1 MSGKRMEPA
10 GPALQ
15 KHHHHRRRHTRIWPL
30 AVGAAVLAALVIGV
44 WSLIAGYFILSPQPV
59 LTLNGEKHEEIS
71 ACSDYTDPG
80 ARAHRG
86 RTDLSGNVEE
96 QSDLDTRRPGD
107 YTITYTVTY
116 RGRTARAT
124 RTVTVRDTTA
134 PVIELRGD
142 AHSFAYLGADW
153 KDKGVTAT
161 DDVDGDVTSSVT
173 VSGTVDTSA
182 AGDYTITYTVTDQ
195 AGNAATAERTV
206 TVKKADKS
214 SRIYLTFDDGPSI
227 YTNDI
232 LDILDSYNVK
242 ATFFVVGKEGT
253 NAEEALQR
261 IVDEGHTLGMHSYS
275 HKYKELYESMD
286 SFTQDF
292 ARIRDSIYQATGVES
307 VCYRFPGGSS
317 NTISEIDMHD
327 FIDYLDS
334 QGVEYYDWNVSSG
347 DGGSMKLSTDTL
359 LENCTK
365 DIDTR
370 DTSII
375 LLHDSAEKPTT
386 VEALPDIIENIL
398 ARPDTVILPITE
410 NTRPIH
416 HIE

>member
-1 MSGKRMEPA
+1 MAKELQQTLPEARRKRVQRLKKMIIGIVAAGIVIPLLCCVYLICRLHTIGGTLKTLEQRLDELDIRNQELQTLLQQLQEQKSTPVQTPQIQEDSPGAEASEPVA
-10 GPALQ
+10 EESFGQ
-15 KHHHHRRRHTRIWPL
+15 
-30 AVGAAVLAALVIGV
+30 
-44 WSLIAGYFILSPQPV
+44 
-59 LTLNGEKHEEIS
+59 EEI
-71 ACSDYTDPG
+71 
-80 ARAHRG
+80 HK
-86 RTDLSGNVEE
+86 V
-96 QSDLDTRRPGD
+96 
-107 YTITYTVTY
+107 
-116 RGRTARAT
+116 
-124 RTVTVRDTTA
+124 
-134 PVIELRGD
+134 
-142 AHSFAYLGADW
+142 
-153 KDKGVTAT
+153 
-161 DDVDGDVTSSVT
+161 
-173 VSGTVDTSA
+173 
-182 AGDYTITYTVTDQ
+182 
-195 AGNAATAERTV
+195 
-206 TVKKADKS
+206 
-214 SRIYLTFDDGPSI
+214 YLTFDDGPSI

>member
-1 MSGKRMEPA
+1 MAKELQQTLPEARRKRVQRLKKMIIGIVAAGIVIPLLCCVYLSCRLHMIDGTLKSLEQRLDELDIRNQELQTLLQQLQEQESTPEQTPQIQEDSSGAEASEPVA
-10 GPALQ
+10 EESSGQ
-15 KHHHHRRRHTRIWPL
+15 
-30 AVGAAVLAALVIGV
+30 
-44 WSLIAGYFILSPQPV
+44 
-59 LTLNGEKHEEIS
+59 EEI
-71 ACSDYTDPG
+71 
-80 ARAHRG
+80 HK
-86 RTDLSGNVEE
+86 V
-96 QSDLDTRRPGD
+96 
-107 YTITYTVTY
+107 
-116 RGRTARAT
+116 
-124 RTVTVRDTTA
+124 
-134 PVIELRGD
+134 
-142 AHSFAYLGADW
+142 
-153 KDKGVTAT
+153 
-161 DDVDGDVTSSVT
+161 
-173 VSGTVDTSA
+173 
-182 AGDYTITYTVTDQ
+182 
-195 AGNAATAERTV
+195 
-206 TVKKADKS
+206 
-214 SRIYLTFDDGPSI
+214 YLTFDDGPSI

-242 ATFFVVGKEGT
+242 ATFFVVGKEET

-292 ARIRDSIYQATGVES
+292 ARIRDYIYQATGVES

-317 NTISEIDMHD
+317 NTVSEIDMHD

>member
-1 MSGKRMEPA
+1 MAKELQQTLPEARRKRVQRLKKMIIGIVAAGIVIPLLCCVYLSCRLHTIDGTLKTLEQRLDELDIRNQELQTLLQQLQEQESTPEQTPQIQEDSSGAEASEPVA
-10 GPALQ
+10 EESSEQ
-15 KHHHHRRRHTRIWPL
+15 
-30 AVGAAVLAALVIGV
+30 
-44 WSLIAGYFILSPQPV
+44 
-59 LTLNGEKHEEIS
+59 EEI
-71 ACSDYTDPG
+71 
-80 ARAHRG
+80 HK
-86 RTDLSGNVEE
+86 V
-96 QSDLDTRRPGD
+96 
-107 YTITYTVTY
+107 
-116 RGRTARAT
+116 
-124 RTVTVRDTTA
+124 
-134 PVIELRGD
+134 
-142 AHSFAYLGADW
+142 
-153 KDKGVTAT
+153 
-161 DDVDGDVTSSVT
+161 
-173 VSGTVDTSA
+173 
-182 AGDYTITYTVTDQ
+182 
-195 AGNAATAERTV
+195 
-206 TVKKADKS
+206 
-214 SRIYLTFDDGPSI
+214 YLTFDDGPSI

-242 ATFFVVGKEGT
+242 ATFFVVGKEET

-292 ARIRDSIYQATGVES
+292 ARIRDYIYQATGVES

-317 NTISEIDMHD
+317 NTVSEIDMHD

>member
-1 MSGKRMEPA
+1 MAKELQQTLPEARRKRVQRLKKMIIGIVAAGIVIPLLCCVYLFCRLHTIDGTLKTLEQRLDELDIRNQELQTLLQQLQEQKSTPVQTPQIQEDSSGAEASEPVA
-10 GPALQ
+10 EESFGQ
-15 KHHHHRRRHTRIWPL
+15 
-30 AVGAAVLAALVIGV
+30 
-44 WSLIAGYFILSPQPV
+44 
-59 LTLNGEKHEEIS
+59 EEI
-71 ACSDYTDPG
+71 
-80 ARAHRG
+80 HK
-86 RTDLSGNVEE
+86 V
-96 QSDLDTRRPGD
+96 
-107 YTITYTVTY
+107 
-116 RGRTARAT
+116 
-124 RTVTVRDTTA
+124 
-134 PVIELRGD
+134 
-142 AHSFAYLGADW
+142 
-153 KDKGVTAT
+153 
-161 DDVDGDVTSSVT
+161 
-173 VSGTVDTSA
+173 
-182 AGDYTITYTVTDQ
+182 
-195 AGNAATAERTV
+195 
-206 TVKKADKS
+206 
-214 SRIYLTFDDGPSI
+214 YLTFDDGPSI

-242 ATFFVVGKEGT
+242 ATFFVVGKEET

-292 ARIRDSIYQATGVES
+292 ARIRDYIYQATGEES

>member
-1 MSGKRMEPA
+1 MAKELQQTLPETRRKRVQRLKKMIIGIVAAGIVIPLLCCVYLICRLHTIGGTLKTLEQRLDELDIRNQELQTLLQQLQEQKSTPVQTPQIQEDSSGAEASEPVA
-10 GPALQ
+10 EESSGQ
-15 KHHHHRRRHTRIWPL
+15 
-30 AVGAAVLAALVIGV
+30 
-44 WSLIAGYFILSPQPV
+44 
-59 LTLNGEKHEEIS
+59 EEI
-71 ACSDYTDPG
+71 
-80 ARAHRG
+80 HK
-86 RTDLSGNVEE
+86 V
-96 QSDLDTRRPGD
+96 
-107 YTITYTVTY
+107 
-116 RGRTARAT
+116 
-124 RTVTVRDTTA
+124 
-134 PVIELRGD
+134 
-142 AHSFAYLGADW
+142 
-153 KDKGVTAT
+153 
-161 DDVDGDVTSSVT
+161 
-173 VSGTVDTSA
+173 
-182 AGDYTITYTVTDQ
+182 
-195 AGNAATAERTV
+195 
-206 TVKKADKS
+206 
-214 SRIYLTFDDGPSI
+214 YLTFDDGPSI

-292 ARIRDSIYQATGVES
+292 ARIRDYIYQATGVES

-317 NTISEIDMHD
+317 NTVSEIDMHD

-334 QGVEYYDWNVSSG
+334 QGVKYYDWNVSSG

-359 LENCTK
+359 LENCTR

>member
-1 MSGKRMEPA
+1 MAKELQQTLPEARRKRVQRLKKMIIGIVAAGIVIPLLCCVYLFCRLHTIDGTLKTLEQRLDELDIRNQELQTLLQQLQEQKSTPVQTPQIQEDSSGAEASEPVA
-10 GPALQ
+10 EESFGQ
-15 KHHHHRRRHTRIWPL
+15 
-30 AVGAAVLAALVIGV
+30 
-44 WSLIAGYFILSPQPV
+44 
-59 LTLNGEKHEEIS
+59 EEI
-71 ACSDYTDPG
+71 
-80 ARAHRG
+80 HK
-86 RTDLSGNVEE
+86 V
-96 QSDLDTRRPGD
+96 
-107 YTITYTVTY
+107 
-116 RGRTARAT
+116 
-124 RTVTVRDTTA
+124 
-134 PVIELRGD
+134 
-142 AHSFAYLGADW
+142 
-153 KDKGVTAT
+153 
-161 DDVDGDVTSSVT
+161 
-173 VSGTVDTSA
+173 
-182 AGDYTITYTVTDQ
+182 
-195 AGNAATAERTV
+195 
-206 TVKKADKS
+206 
-214 SRIYLTFDDGPSI
+214 YLTFDDGPSI

-242 ATFFVVGKEGT
+242 ATFFVVGKEET

-292 ARIRDSIYQATGVES
+292 ARIRDYIYQATGEES

-317 NTISEIDMHD
+317 NTVSEIDMHD

>member
-1 MSGKRMEPA
+1 MAKELQQTLPEARRKRVQRLKKMIIGIVAAGIVIPLLCCVYLFCRLHTIDGTLKTLEQRLDELDIRNQELQTLLQQLQEQKSTPVQTPQIQEDSSSAEASEPVA
-10 GPALQ
+10 EESFGQ
-15 KHHHHRRRHTRIWPL
+15 
-30 AVGAAVLAALVIGV
+30 
-44 WSLIAGYFILSPQPV
+44 
-59 LTLNGEKHEEIS
+59 EEI
-71 ACSDYTDPG
+71 
-80 ARAHRG
+80 HK
-86 RTDLSGNVEE
+86 V
-96 QSDLDTRRPGD
+96 
-107 YTITYTVTY
+107 
-116 RGRTARAT
+116 
-124 RTVTVRDTTA
+124 
-134 PVIELRGD
+134 
-142 AHSFAYLGADW
+142 
-153 KDKGVTAT
+153 
-161 DDVDGDVTSSVT
+161 
-173 VSGTVDTSA
+173 
-182 AGDYTITYTVTDQ
+182 
-195 AGNAATAERTV
+195 
-206 TVKKADKS
+206 
-214 SRIYLTFDDGPSI
+214 YLTFDDGPSI

-317 NTISEIDMHD
+317 NTVSEIDMHD

>member
-1 MSGKRMEPA
+1 MAKELQQTLPEARRKRVQRLKKM
-10 GPALQ
+10 
-15 KHHHHRRRHTRIWPL
+15 
-30 AVGAAVLAALVIGV
+30 VIGIV
-44 WSLIAGYFILSPQPV
+44 AAGIVIPLLCCVYLICRLHTIDGTLKTLEQRLDELDIRNQELQTLLHQLREQETTPV
-59 LTLNGEKHEEIS
+59 QIQEDSSGAEASEPVAEESSGQEEI
-71 ACSDYTDPG
+71 
-80 ARAHRG
+80 HK
-86 RTDLSGNVEE
+86 V
-96 QSDLDTRRPGD
+96 
-107 YTITYTVTY
+107 
-116 RGRTARAT
+116 
-124 RTVTVRDTTA
+124 
-134 PVIELRGD
+134 
-142 AHSFAYLGADW
+142 
-153 KDKGVTAT
+153 
-161 DDVDGDVTSSVT
+161 
-173 VSGTVDTSA
+173 
-182 AGDYTITYTVTDQ
+182 
-195 AGNAATAERTV
+195 
-206 TVKKADKS
+206 
-214 SRIYLTFDDGPSI
+214 YLTFDDGPSI

-253 NAEEALQR
+253 DAEEALQR
-261 IVDEGHTLGMHSYS
+261 IVAEGHTLGMHSYS

-286 SFTQDF
+286 SFTEDF
-292 ARIRDSIYQATGVES
+292 EQIRDYIYQATGVES
-307 VCYRFPGGSS
+307 VCYRFAGGSS
-317 NTISEIDMHD
+317 NTVSEIDMHD

>member
-1 MSGKRMEPA
+1 MAKELQQTLPEARRKRVQRLKKMIIGIVAAGIVIPLLCCVYLFCRLHTIDGTLKTLEQRLDELDIRNQELQTLLQQLQEQKSTPVQTPQIQEDSSGAEASEPVA
-10 GPALQ
+10 EESSGQ
-15 KHHHHRRRHTRIWPL
+15 
-30 AVGAAVLAALVIGV
+30 
-44 WSLIAGYFILSPQPV
+44 
-59 LTLNGEKHEEIS
+59 EEI
-71 ACSDYTDPG
+71 
-80 ARAHRG
+80 HK
-86 RTDLSGNVEE
+86 V
-96 QSDLDTRRPGD
+96 
-107 YTITYTVTY
+107 
-116 RGRTARAT
+116 
-124 RTVTVRDTTA
+124 
-134 PVIELRGD
+134 
-142 AHSFAYLGADW
+142 
-153 KDKGVTAT
+153 
-161 DDVDGDVTSSVT
+161 
-173 VSGTVDTSA
+173 
-182 AGDYTITYTVTDQ
+182 
-195 AGNAATAERTV
+195 
-206 TVKKADKS
+206 
-214 SRIYLTFDDGPSI
+214 YLTFDDGPSI

-242 ATFFVVGKEGT
+242 ATFFVVGKEET

-292 ARIRDSIYQATGVES
+292 ARIRDYIYQATGEES

-317 NTISEIDMHD
+317 NTVSEIDMHD

-334 QGVEYYDWNVSSG
+334 QGVEYDWNVSSG

>member
-44 WSLIAGYFILSPQPV
+44 WSLIAGYFILNPQPV

-96 QSDLDTRRPGD
+96 QSDLDIRRPGD
-107 YTITYTVTY
+107 YTITYTVSY

-182 AGDYTITYTVTDQ
+182 AGDYTIT
-195 AGNAATAERTV
+195 
-206 TVKKADKS
+206 
-214 SRIYLTFDDGPSI
+214 
-227 YTNDI
+227 
-232 LDILDSYNVK
+232 
-242 ATFFVVGKEGT
+242 
-253 NAEEALQR
+253 
-261 IVDEGHTLGMHSYS
+261 
-275 HKYKELYESMD
+275 
-286 SFTQDF
+286 
-292 ARIRDSIYQATGVES
+292 
-307 VCYRFPGGSS
+307 
-317 NTISEIDMHD
+317 
-327 FIDYLDS
+327 
-334 QGVEYYDWNVSSG
+334 
-347 DGGSMKLSTDTL
+347 
-359 LENCTK
+359 
-365 DIDTR
+365 
-370 DTSII
+370 
-375 LLHDSAEKPTT
+375 
-386 VEALPDIIENIL
+386 
-398 ARPDTVILPITE
+398 
-410 NTRPIH
+410 
-416 HIE
+416 

>member
-1 MSGKRMEPA
+1 MAKELQQTLPEARRKRVQRLKKMIIGIVAAGIVIPLLCCVYLFCRLHTIDGTLKTLEQRLDELDIRNQELQTLLQQLQEQKSTPVQTPQIQEDSSGAEASEPVA
-10 GPALQ
+10 EESSGQ
-15 KHHHHRRRHTRIWPL
+15 
-30 AVGAAVLAALVIGV
+30 
-44 WSLIAGYFILSPQPV
+44 
-59 LTLNGEKHEEIS
+59 EEI
-71 ACSDYTDPG
+71 
-80 ARAHRG
+80 HK
-86 RTDLSGNVEE
+86 V
-96 QSDLDTRRPGD
+96 
-107 YTITYTVTY
+107 
-116 RGRTARAT
+116 
-124 RTVTVRDTTA
+124 
-134 PVIELRGD
+134 
-142 AHSFAYLGADW
+142 
-153 KDKGVTAT
+153 
-161 DDVDGDVTSSVT
+161 
-173 VSGTVDTSA
+173 
-182 AGDYTITYTVTDQ
+182 
-195 AGNAATAERTV
+195 
-206 TVKKADKS
+206 
-214 SRIYLTFDDGPSI
+214 YLTFDDGPSI

-242 ATFFVVGKEGT
+242 ATFFVVGKEET

-292 ARIRDSIYQATGVES
+292 ARIRDYIYQATGEES

-317 NTISEIDMHD
+317 NTVSEIDMHD

>member
-1 MSGKRMEPA
+1 MAKELQQTLPEARRKRVQRLKKMIIGIVAAGIVIPLLCCVYLSCRLHTIDGTLKTLEQRQDELDIRNQELQTLLQQLQEQESTPEQISQIQEDSSGAEASEPVA
-10 GPALQ
+10 EESSGQ
-15 KHHHHRRRHTRIWPL
+15 
-30 AVGAAVLAALVIGV
+30 
-44 WSLIAGYFILSPQPV
+44 
-59 LTLNGEKHEEIS
+59 EEI
-71 ACSDYTDPG
+71 
-80 ARAHRG
+80 HK
-86 RTDLSGNVEE
+86 V
-96 QSDLDTRRPGD
+96 
-107 YTITYTVTY
+107 
-116 RGRTARAT
+116 
-124 RTVTVRDTTA
+124 
-134 PVIELRGD
+134 
-142 AHSFAYLGADW
+142 
-153 KDKGVTAT
+153 
-161 DDVDGDVTSSVT
+161 
-173 VSGTVDTSA
+173 
-182 AGDYTITYTVTDQ
+182 
-195 AGNAATAERTV
+195 
-206 TVKKADKS
+206 
-214 SRIYLTFDDGPSI
+214 YLTFDDGPSI

-242 ATFFVVGKEGT
+242 ATFFVVGKEET

-292 ARIRDSIYQATGVES
+292 ARIRDYIYQATGVES

-317 NTISEIDMHD
+317 NTVSEIDMHD

>member
-1 MSGKRMEPA
+1 MAKELQQTLPEARRKRVQRLKKMIIGIVAAGIVIPLLCCVYLFCRLHTIDGTLKTLEQRLDGLDIRNQELQTLLQQLQEQKSTPVQTPQIQEDSSGAEASEPVA
-10 GPALQ
+10 EESSGQ
-15 KHHHHRRRHTRIWPL
+15 
-30 AVGAAVLAALVIGV
+30 
-44 WSLIAGYFILSPQPV
+44 
-59 LTLNGEKHEEIS
+59 EEI
-71 ACSDYTDPG
+71 
-80 ARAHRG
+80 HK
-86 RTDLSGNVEE
+86 V
-96 QSDLDTRRPGD
+96 
-107 YTITYTVTY
+107 
-116 RGRTARAT
+116 
-124 RTVTVRDTTA
+124 
-134 PVIELRGD
+134 
-142 AHSFAYLGADW
+142 
-153 KDKGVTAT
+153 
-161 DDVDGDVTSSVT
+161 
-173 VSGTVDTSA
+173 
-182 AGDYTITYTVTDQ
+182 
-195 AGNAATAERTV
+195 
-206 TVKKADKS
+206 
-214 SRIYLTFDDGPSI
+214 YLTFDDGPSI

-242 ATFFVVGKEGT
+242 ATFFVVGKEET

-292 ARIRDSIYQATGVES
+292 ARIRDYIYQATGEES

-317 NTISEIDMHD
+317 NTVSEIDMHD

>member
-1 MSGKRMEPA
+1 MAKELQQTLPEARRKRVQRLKKMIIGIVAAGIVIPLLCCVYLFCRLHTIDGTLKTLEQRLDELDIRNQELQTLLQQLQEQKSTPIQTPQIQEDSSGAEASEPVA
-10 GPALQ
+10 EESSGQ
-15 KHHHHRRRHTRIWPL
+15 
-30 AVGAAVLAALVIGV
+30 
-44 WSLIAGYFILSPQPV
+44 
-59 LTLNGEKHEEIS
+59 EEI
-71 ACSDYTDPG
+71 
-80 ARAHRG
+80 HK
-86 RTDLSGNVEE
+86 V
-96 QSDLDTRRPGD
+96 
-107 YTITYTVTY
+107 
-116 RGRTARAT
+116 
-124 RTVTVRDTTA
+124 
-134 PVIELRGD
+134 
-142 AHSFAYLGADW
+142 
-153 KDKGVTAT
+153 
-161 DDVDGDVTSSVT
+161 
-173 VSGTVDTSA
+173 
-182 AGDYTITYTVTDQ
+182 
-195 AGNAATAERTV
+195 
-206 TVKKADKS
+206 
-214 SRIYLTFDDGPSI
+214 YLTFDDGPSI

-242 ATFFVVGKEGT
+242 ATFFVVGKEET

-292 ARIRDSIYQATGVES
+292 ARIRDYIYQATGEES

>member
-1 MSGKRMEPA
+1 MAKELQQTLPEARRKRVQRLKKMIIGIVAAGIVIPLLCCVYLFCRLHTIDGTLKTLEQRLDELDIRNQELQTLLQQLQEQKSTPVQTPQIQEDSSGAEASEPVA
-10 GPALQ
+10 EESSGQ
-15 KHHHHRRRHTRIWPL
+15 
-30 AVGAAVLAALVIGV
+30 
-44 WSLIAGYFILSPQPV
+44 
-59 LTLNGEKHEEIS
+59 EEI
-71 ACSDYTDPG
+71 
-80 ARAHRG
+80 HK
-86 RTDLSGNVEE
+86 V
-96 QSDLDTRRPGD
+96 
-107 YTITYTVTY
+107 
-116 RGRTARAT
+116 
-124 RTVTVRDTTA
+124 
-134 PVIELRGD
+134 
-142 AHSFAYLGADW
+142 
-153 KDKGVTAT
+153 
-161 DDVDGDVTSSVT
+161 
-173 VSGTVDTSA
+173 
-182 AGDYTITYTVTDQ
+182 
-195 AGNAATAERTV
+195 
-206 TVKKADKS
+206 
-214 SRIYLTFDDGPSI
+214 YLTFDDGPSI

-242 ATFFVVGKEGT
+242 ATFFVVGKEET

-292 ARIRDSIYQATGVES
+292 ARIRDYIYQATGEES

-317 NTISEIDMHD
+317 NTVSEIDMHD

-410 NTRPIH
+410 NTRPI
-416 HIE
+416 II

>member
-1 MSGKRMEPA
+1 MAKELQQTLPEARRKRVQRLKKMIIGIVAAGIVIPLLCCVYLFCRLHTIDGTLKTLEQRLDELDLRNQELQTLLQQLQEQKSTPVQTPQIQEDSPGAEASEPVA
-10 GPALQ
+10 EESFGQ
-15 KHHHHRRRHTRIWPL
+15 
-30 AVGAAVLAALVIGV
+30 
-44 WSLIAGYFILSPQPV
+44 
-59 LTLNGEKHEEIS
+59 EEI
-71 ACSDYTDPG
+71 
-80 ARAHRG
+80 HK
-86 RTDLSGNVEE
+86 V
-96 QSDLDTRRPGD
+96 
-107 YTITYTVTY
+107 
-116 RGRTARAT
+116 
-124 RTVTVRDTTA
+124 
-134 PVIELRGD
+134 
-142 AHSFAYLGADW
+142 
-153 KDKGVTAT
+153 
-161 DDVDGDVTSSVT
+161 
-173 VSGTVDTSA
+173 
-182 AGDYTITYTVTDQ
+182 
-195 AGNAATAERTV
+195 
-206 TVKKADKS
+206 
-214 SRIYLTFDDGPSI
+214 YLTFDDGPSI

>member
-1 MSGKRMEPA
+1 MAKELQQTLPEARRKRVQRLKKMIIGIVAAGIVIPLLCCVYLFCRLHTIDGTLKTLEQRLDELDIRNQELQTLLQQLQEQKSTPVQTPQIQEDSSGAEASEPVA
-10 GPALQ
+10 EESFGQ
-15 KHHHHRRRHTRIWPL
+15 
-30 AVGAAVLAALVIGV
+30 
-44 WSLIAGYFILSPQPV
+44 
-59 LTLNGEKHEEIS
+59 EEI
-71 ACSDYTDPG
+71 
-80 ARAHRG
+80 HK
-86 RTDLSGNVEE
+86 V
-96 QSDLDTRRPGD
+96 
-107 YTITYTVTY
+107 
-116 RGRTARAT
+116 
-124 RTVTVRDTTA
+124 
-134 PVIELRGD
+134 
-142 AHSFAYLGADW
+142 
-153 KDKGVTAT
+153 
-161 DDVDGDVTSSVT
+161 
-173 VSGTVDTSA
+173 
-182 AGDYTITYTVTDQ
+182 
-195 AGNAATAERTV
+195 
-206 TVKKADKS
+206 
-214 SRIYLTFDDGPSI
+214 YLTFDDGPSI

>member
-1 MSGKRMEPA
+1 MAKELQQTLPEARRKRVQRLKKMIIGIVAAGIVIPLLCCVYLICRLRTIDGTLKTLEQRLDELDIRNQELQTLLQQLQEQKSTPVQTPQIQEDSPGAEASEPVA
-10 GPALQ
+10 EESFGQ
-15 KHHHHRRRHTRIWPL
+15 
-30 AVGAAVLAALVIGV
+30 
-44 WSLIAGYFILSPQPV
+44 
-59 LTLNGEKHEEIS
+59 EEI
-71 ACSDYTDPG
+71 
-80 ARAHRG
+80 HK
-86 RTDLSGNVEE
+86 V
-96 QSDLDTRRPGD
+96 
-107 YTITYTVTY
+107 
-116 RGRTARAT
+116 
-124 RTVTVRDTTA
+124 
-134 PVIELRGD
+134 
-142 AHSFAYLGADW
+142 
-153 KDKGVTAT
+153 
-161 DDVDGDVTSSVT
+161 
-173 VSGTVDTSA
+173 
-182 AGDYTITYTVTDQ
+182 
-195 AGNAATAERTV
+195 
-206 TVKKADKS
+206 
-214 SRIYLTFDDGPSI
+214 YLTFDDGPSI

>member
-1 MSGKRMEPA
+1 MAKELQQTLPEARRKRVQRLKKM
-10 GPALQ
+10 
-15 KHHHHRRRHTRIWPL
+15 
-30 AVGAAVLAALVIGV
+30 VIGIV
-44 WSLIAGYFILSPQPV
+44 AAGIVIPLLCCVYLICRLHTIDGTLKILEQRLDELDIRNQELQTLLQQLQEQKSTPVQTPQIQEDSSGAEASEPV
-59 LTLNGEKHEEIS
+59 AEESFGQEEI
-71 ACSDYTDPG
+71 
-80 ARAHRG
+80 HK
-86 RTDLSGNVEE
+86 V
-96 QSDLDTRRPGD
+96 
-107 YTITYTVTY
+107 
-116 RGRTARAT
+116 
-124 RTVTVRDTTA
+124 
-134 PVIELRGD
+134 
-142 AHSFAYLGADW
+142 
-153 KDKGVTAT
+153 
-161 DDVDGDVTSSVT
+161 
-173 VSGTVDTSA
+173 
-182 AGDYTITYTVTDQ
+182 
-195 AGNAATAERTV
+195 
-206 TVKKADKS
+206 
-214 SRIYLTFDDGPSI
+214 YLTFDDGPSI

-317 NTISEIDMHD
+317 NTVSEIDMHD

>member
-1 MSGKRMEPA
+1 MAKELQQTLPEARRKRVQRLKKMIIGIVAAGIVIPLLCCVYLFCRLHTIDGTLKTLEQRLDELDIRNQELQTLLQQLQEQKSTPVQTPQIQEDSSGAEASEPVA
-10 GPALQ
+10 EESSGQ
-15 KHHHHRRRHTRIWPL
+15 
-30 AVGAAVLAALVIGV
+30 
-44 WSLIAGYFILSPQPV
+44 
-59 LTLNGEKHEEIS
+59 EEI
-71 ACSDYTDPG
+71 
-80 ARAHRG
+80 HK
-86 RTDLSGNVEE
+86 V
-96 QSDLDTRRPGD
+96 
-107 YTITYTVTY
+107 
-116 RGRTARAT
+116 
-124 RTVTVRDTTA
+124 
-134 PVIELRGD
+134 
-142 AHSFAYLGADW
+142 
-153 KDKGVTAT
+153 
-161 DDVDGDVTSSVT
+161 
-173 VSGTVDTSA
+173 
-182 AGDYTITYTVTDQ
+182 
-195 AGNAATAERTV
+195 
-206 TVKKADKS
+206 
-214 SRIYLTFDDGPSI
+214 YLTFDDGPSI

-242 ATFFVVGKEGT
+242 ATFFVVGKEET

-292 ARIRDSIYQATGVES
+292 ARIRDYIYQATGEES

-317 NTISEIDMHD
+317 NTVSEIDMHD

-386 VEALPDIIENIL
+386 VEALPDIIANIL

>member
-1 MSGKRMEPA
+1 MAKELQQILPEARRKRVQRLKKMIIGIVAAGIVIPLLCCVYLSCRLHMIDGTLKTLEQRLDELDIRNQELQTLLQQLQEQESTPEQTPQIQEDSSGAEASEPVA
-10 GPALQ
+10 EESSGQ
-15 KHHHHRRRHTRIWPL
+15 
-30 AVGAAVLAALVIGV
+30 
-44 WSLIAGYFILSPQPV
+44 
-59 LTLNGEKHEEIS
+59 EEI
-71 ACSDYTDPG
+71 
-80 ARAHRG
+80 HK
-86 RTDLSGNVEE
+86 V
-96 QSDLDTRRPGD
+96 
-107 YTITYTVTY
+107 
-116 RGRTARAT
+116 
-124 RTVTVRDTTA
+124 
-134 PVIELRGD
+134 
-142 AHSFAYLGADW
+142 
-153 KDKGVTAT
+153 
-161 DDVDGDVTSSVT
+161 
-173 VSGTVDTSA
+173 
-182 AGDYTITYTVTDQ
+182 
-195 AGNAATAERTV
+195 
-206 TVKKADKS
+206 
-214 SRIYLTFDDGPSI
+214 YLTFDDGPSI

-242 ATFFVVGKEGT
+242 ATFFVVGKEET

-292 ARIRDSIYQATGVES
+292 ARIRDYIYQATGVES

-317 NTISEIDMHD
+317 NTVSEIDMHD

>member
-1 MSGKRMEPA
+1 MAKELQQTLPEARRKRVQRLKKMIIGIVAAGIVIPLLCCVYLFCRLHTIDGTLKTLEQRLDELDIRNQELQTLLQQLQEQKSTPVQTPQIQEDSSGAEASEPVA
-10 GPALQ
+10 EESSGQ
-15 KHHHHRRRHTRIWPL
+15 
-30 AVGAAVLAALVIGV
+30 
-44 WSLIAGYFILSPQPV
+44 
-59 LTLNGEKHEEIS
+59 EEI
-71 ACSDYTDPG
+71 
-80 ARAHRG
+80 HK
-86 RTDLSGNVEE
+86 V
-96 QSDLDTRRPGD
+96 
-107 YTITYTVTY
+107 
-116 RGRTARAT
+116 
-124 RTVTVRDTTA
+124 
-134 PVIELRGD
+134 
-142 AHSFAYLGADW
+142 
-153 KDKGVTAT
+153 
-161 DDVDGDVTSSVT
+161 
-173 VSGTVDTSA
+173 
-182 AGDYTITYTVTDQ
+182 
-195 AGNAATAERTV
+195 
-206 TVKKADKS
+206 
-214 SRIYLTFDDGPSI
+214 YLTFDDGPSI

-242 ATFFVVGKEGT
+242 ATFFVVGKEET

-317 NTISEIDMHD
+317 NTVSKIDMHD
-327 FIDYLDS
+327 FIEYLDS

>member
-1 MSGKRMEPA
+1 MAKELQQTLPEARRKRVQRLKKMIIGIVAAGIVIPLLCCVYLFCRLHTIDGTLKTLEQRLDELDIRNQELQTLLQQLQEQKSTPVQTPQIQEDSPGAEASEPVA
-10 GPALQ
+10 EESFGQ
-15 KHHHHRRRHTRIWPL
+15 
-30 AVGAAVLAALVIGV
+30 
-44 WSLIAGYFILSPQPV
+44 
-59 LTLNGEKHEEIS
+59 EEI
-71 ACSDYTDPG
+71 
-80 ARAHRG
+80 HK
-86 RTDLSGNVEE
+86 V
-96 QSDLDTRRPGD
+96 
-107 YTITYTVTY
+107 
-116 RGRTARAT
+116 
-124 RTVTVRDTTA
+124 
-134 PVIELRGD
+134 
-142 AHSFAYLGADW
+142 
-153 KDKGVTAT
+153 
-161 DDVDGDVTSSVT
+161 
-173 VSGTVDTSA
+173 
-182 AGDYTITYTVTDQ
+182 
-195 AGNAATAERTV
+195 
-206 TVKKADKS
+206 
-214 SRIYLTFDDGPSI
+214 YLTFDDGPSI

-232 LDILDSYNVK
+232 LDILGSYNVK

>member
-1 MSGKRMEPA
+1 MAKELQQTLPEARRKRVQRLKKMIIGIVAAGIVIPLLCCVYLSCRLHTIDGTLKTLEQRLDELDIRNQELQTLLQQLQLQEQKSTPVQTPQIQEDSSGAEASEPVA
-10 GPALQ
+10 EESSGQ
-15 KHHHHRRRHTRIWPL
+15 
-30 AVGAAVLAALVIGV
+30 
-44 WSLIAGYFILSPQPV
+44 
-59 LTLNGEKHEEIS
+59 EEI
-71 ACSDYTDPG
+71 
-80 ARAHRG
+80 HK
-86 RTDLSGNVEE
+86 V
-96 QSDLDTRRPGD
+96 
-107 YTITYTVTY
+107 
-116 RGRTARAT
+116 
-124 RTVTVRDTTA
+124 
-134 PVIELRGD
+134 
-142 AHSFAYLGADW
+142 
-153 KDKGVTAT
+153 
-161 DDVDGDVTSSVT
+161 
-173 VSGTVDTSA
+173 
-182 AGDYTITYTVTDQ
+182 
-195 AGNAATAERTV
+195 
-206 TVKKADKS
+206 
-214 SRIYLTFDDGPSI
+214 YLTFDDGPSI

-242 ATFFVVGKEGT
+242 ATFFVVGKEET

-292 ARIRDSIYQATGVES
+292 ARIRDYIYQATGVES

-317 NTISEIDMHD
+317 NTVSEIDMHD
-327 FIDYLDS
+327 FVDYLDS

>member
-1 MSGKRMEPA
+1 MAKELQQILPEARQKRVQRLKKMIIGIVAAGIVIPLLCCVYLSCRLHTIDGTLKTLEQRLDELDIRNQELQTLLQQLQLQEQKSTPVQTPQIQEDSSGAEASEPVEEESS
-10 GPALQ
+10 GQ
-15 KHHHHRRRHTRIWPL
+15 
-30 AVGAAVLAALVIGV
+30 
-44 WSLIAGYFILSPQPV
+44 
-59 LTLNGEKHEEIS
+59 EEI
-71 ACSDYTDPG
+71 
-80 ARAHRG
+80 HK
-86 RTDLSGNVEE
+86 V
-96 QSDLDTRRPGD
+96 
-107 YTITYTVTY
+107 
-116 RGRTARAT
+116 
-124 RTVTVRDTTA
+124 
-134 PVIELRGD
+134 
-142 AHSFAYLGADW
+142 
-153 KDKGVTAT
+153 
-161 DDVDGDVTSSVT
+161 
-173 VSGTVDTSA
+173 
-182 AGDYTITYTVTDQ
+182 
-195 AGNAATAERTV
+195 
-206 TVKKADKS
+206 
-214 SRIYLTFDDGPSI
+214 YLTFDDGPSI

-242 ATFFVVGKEGT
+242 ATFFVVGKEET

-292 ARIRDSIYQATGVES
+292 ARIRDYIYQATGVES

-317 NTISEIDMHD
+317 NTVSEIDMHD

>member
-1 MSGKRMEPA
+1 MAKELQQILPEARRKRVQRLKKMIIGIVAAGIVIPLLCCVYLSCRLHTIDGTLKTLEQRLDELDIRNQELQTLLQQLQEQKSTPVQTPQIQEDSSGAEASEPVA
-10 GPALQ
+10 EESSGQ
-15 KHHHHRRRHTRIWPL
+15 
-30 AVGAAVLAALVIGV
+30 
-44 WSLIAGYFILSPQPV
+44 
-59 LTLNGEKHEEIS
+59 EEI
-71 ACSDYTDPG
+71 
-80 ARAHRG
+80 HK
-86 RTDLSGNVEE
+86 V
-96 QSDLDTRRPGD
+96 
-107 YTITYTVTY
+107 
-116 RGRTARAT
+116 
-124 RTVTVRDTTA
+124 
-134 PVIELRGD
+134 
-142 AHSFAYLGADW
+142 
-153 KDKGVTAT
+153 
-161 DDVDGDVTSSVT
+161 
-173 VSGTVDTSA
+173 
-182 AGDYTITYTVTDQ
+182 
-195 AGNAATAERTV
+195 
-206 TVKKADKS
+206 
-214 SRIYLTFDDGPSI
+214 YLTFDDGPSI

-292 ARIRDSIYQATGVES
+292 ARIRDSIYQATVVES